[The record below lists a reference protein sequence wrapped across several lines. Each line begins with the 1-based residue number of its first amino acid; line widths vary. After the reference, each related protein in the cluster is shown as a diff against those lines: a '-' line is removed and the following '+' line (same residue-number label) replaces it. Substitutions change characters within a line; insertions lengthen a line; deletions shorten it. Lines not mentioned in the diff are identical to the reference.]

1 MLELTFRESF
11 TTNVKKNINKLKAQ
25 AQAIMSTDEITPMT
39 PDEELEEDDNS
50 EEEDEEELHSLPSLE
65 DEVED
70 EKLLMSTLKSTLL

>member
-1 MLELTFRESF
+1 LDAYFFSLRLSSSEE
-11 TTNVKKNINKLKAQ
+11 
-25 AQAIMSTDEITPMT
+25 
-39 PDEELEEDDNS
+39 DEED